1 MSARLSYVVMAASRV
16 ATRMP
21 GCGGASA
28 DVGRVEYRPV
38 YVTRSRPAAEAARE
52 GLALA
57 TGLPAAVAEAEE
69 IEAPEG
75 AGRE

>member
-28 DVGRVEYRPV
+28 DVGRVDALLEA
-38 YVTRSRPAAEAARE
+38 RSVMPGFPGEARAVV
-52 GLALA
+52 
-57 TGLPAAVAEAEE
+57 AAVRDALV
-69 IEAPEG
+69 PG
-75 AGRE
+75 GGWCRMWRESEL